1 MRNLSHLPRRYNISA
16 TVFADC
22 IAATLHNQV
31 TDEQIKL
38 LTPILMND
46 FSYSLISAIPD
57 DYAVERPETADQLM
71 ALDFP
76 PELFIRVKTA
86 FYKYYMVKHIQ
97 AIDAIVLIW
106 KEHCEVE
113 LSWGVNQDITQIII
127 YFKPKPNFIDID
139 ALVDEAI
146 LKLIDEGK
154 FIPYKYLRA
163 VGRL

>member
-57 DYAVERPETADQLM
+57 DYAVERPETADGVAVLPV
-71 ALDFP
+71 ALAPLASSTF
-76 PELFIRVKTA
+76 
-86 FYKYYMVKHIQ
+86 
-97 AIDAIVLIW
+97 W
-106 KEHCEVE
+106 
-113 LSWGVNQDITQIII
+113 
-127 YFKPKPNFIDID
+127 
-139 ALVDEAI
+139 
-146 LKLIDEGK
+146 
-154 FIPYKYLRA
+154 LRS
-163 VGRL
+163 G